1 MTLFRQIN
9 SLLFGLFLLVM
20 VSLVYFQFT
29 QTRDF
34 MRLQMQSDLNNT
46 MTSLGLMLQPHIE
59 TGDVVSAETL
69 INVIFEGGF
78 YRKVSLKWLADGK
91 QQTWENPVDIEGV
104 PQWLINLDVFGVQK
118 KESVITSGWMQLAT
132 L

>member
-59 TGDVVSAETL
+59 TGDVAVS
-69 INVIFEGGF
+69 
-78 YRKVSLKWLADGK
+78 
-91 QQTWENPVDIEGV
+91 
-104 PQWLINLDVFGVQK
+104 
-118 KESVITSGWMQLAT
+118 
-132 L
+132 

>member
-1 MTLFRQIN
+1 
-9 SLLFGLFLLVM
+9 M